1 MQSRQTKQ
9 EIADENEGYRSTL
22 EQAALLLL
30 GALGYAGEGEDEDED
45 EDEESEDEE
54 SEDDE

>member
-45 EDEESEDEE
+45 EDEDVDEE